1 MTNNL
6 ISNDKI
12 KKKNQCH
19 KEKVEGKKLK
29 STRANSTNPSPMTWD
44 CDKKKIKLPKERPSK
59 KPKLK

>member
-19 KEKVEGKKLK
+19 KEKVEGKKPE
-29 STRANSTNPSPMTWD
+29 STRANSTNPSPMT
-44 CDKKKIKLPKERPSK
+44 
-59 KPKLK
+59 

>member
-44 CDKKKIKLPKERPSK
+44 CDKKKLNFQK
-59 KPKLK
+59 KDLAKNPN